1 MQDLDFD
8 LVGERIKRK
17 RKAKKLTQE
26 AVAEICGCSSKH
38 LSAVENGEKPSIE
51 LIMKLSVALDATVDY
66 FLKDS
71 PLVAPAYLKSEIGKK
86 IAACDTVQL
95 RAVDKA
101 VDSILAIKEEY
112 LVRGF
117 PET

>member
-1 MQDLDFD
+1 MHEVNFE
-8 LVGERIKRK
+8 LVGERIKLK
-17 RKAKKLTQE
+17 RKAKKLTQD

-51 LIMKLSVALDATVDY
+51 LLMKLSVVLDATVDY

-71 PLVAPAYLKSEIGKK
+71 PLVAPSYLKSEIGKK
-86 IAACDTVQL
+86 IAICDTVQL
-95 RAVDKA
+95 KAVDKA

-112 LVRGF
+112 LLKGI
-117 PET
+117 PEV

>member
-1 MQDLDFD
+1 MHELNFE
-8 LVGERIKRK
+8 LVGERIQRK
-17 RKAKKLTQE
+17 RKAKKLTQD

-51 LIMKLSVALDATVDY
+51 LLMKLSVALDVTVDY

-71 PLVAPAYLKSEIGKK
+71 PLVAPAYLKTEIGKK
-86 IAACDTVQL
+86 IATCDTVQL

-101 VDSILAIKEEY
+101 VDAILAIKEEY
-112 LVRGF
+112 LFRGF